1 MPDHSSNDSKV
12 NNKKII
18 DCLDSPVDCFKVPQ
32 INRWHFA
39 ELMCDTMNLDY
50 FDEADDC
57 DIFDYEDILSWCV
70 NSLDESPTGKIMLH
84 EAIDK
89 DWMLSLDDLGGSD
102 YCVDVDMKTLTLD
115 NNALVPS
122 SLGRSVYFR
131 NVTLITLIKALRD
144 IWQEK
149 RYGGFDDTYSPEH
162 VMMMERIRAADLDVI
177 SIMVAWELRTE
188 EHTDIWRHMIGS
200 DVGDMA
206 MTFSAYLERDPTAA
220 FNGQA
225 LRAAFKQWFRG
236 DDRINACDR
245 DTLDYLDDVL
255 MSCGAENF
263 GTKKP
268 SKMNIEMLSCLPD
281 KTAYLQGQGG
291 EILGDPLYASID
303 NEINQSHL
311 MHIMYD
317 MQAVIVE
324 DVPFRDAALAAKI
337 FPVED

>member
-1 MPDHSSNDSKV
+1 MPDNSKV

-18 DCLDSPVDCFKVPQ
+18 DCLDSPVDCFKVSVN
-32 INRWHFA
+32 NRWHLA
-39 ELMCDTMNLDY
+39 ELMSDTMNLDY
-50 FDEADDC
+50 FDDADDC

-70 NSLDESPTGKIMLH
+70 NSLDESPVGRLMLR

-89 DWMLSLDDLGGSD
+89 DWILTLDDLGGSD
-102 YCVDVDMKTLTLD
+102 YCIDVDLKTLTLD

-149 RYGGFDDTYSPEH
+149 RHGGFDDTYAPQH

-177 SIMVAWELRTE
+177 AIMVAWELRTE

-206 MTFSAYLERDPTAA
+206 MTYSSYLERDPTAS
-220 FNGQA
+220 FSGQA
-225 LRAAFKQWFRG
+225 LRATFKQWFCG
-236 DDRINACDR
+236 EDRVNACDQ
-245 DTLDYLDDVL
+245 DTLDYLDDIL
-255 MSCGAENF
+255 MSCGAEAF
-263 GTKKP
+263 GKKNP
-268 SKMNIEMLSCLPD
+268 SKMGIEMLSCLPD

-291 EILGDPLYASID
+291 EILSDPLYSSID
-303 NEINQSHL
+303 NDFNESHL
-311 MHIMYD
+311 LHIIHD
-317 MQAVIVE
+317 TQAIIVQN
-324 DVPFRDAALAAKI
+324 VPFRDEKLAMRI
-337 FPVED
+337 FPQDEN